1 MSAEKTSLENE
12 SQPSCLG
19 AVSGMSPDAIEFAI
33 WLRDNFSPM
42 SAQRGGKWLHKRYW
56 RRDFTEEIID
66 VDTLYK
72 EWHGNYR

>member
-1 MSAEKTSLENE
+1 MT
-12 SQPSCLG
+12 
-19 AVSGMSPDAIEFAI
+19 I

-56 RRDFTEEIID
+56 RRDFTDEIID

-72 EWHGNYR
+72 EWYGNYR